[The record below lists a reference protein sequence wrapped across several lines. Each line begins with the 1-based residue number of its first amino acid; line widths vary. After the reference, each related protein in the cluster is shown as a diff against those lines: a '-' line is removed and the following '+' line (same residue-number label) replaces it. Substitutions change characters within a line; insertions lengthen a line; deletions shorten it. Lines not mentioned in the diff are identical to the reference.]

1 MVLGR
6 KVYHILRFI
15 LEPGR
20 WGWGQPAS
28 TDNMVAPRGL
38 GQSPPVVCRGSSL
51 GPPGSRRT
59 VGGSVPFRVFE
70 KPPARCQERFH
81 RWRGGPHGVHYLP
94 LLAQGC
100 ATATPPHLPLHRE
113 GGATATPPFPLRRK
127 GAPRPP
133 FRCAERGRSDPPST
147 PSFRFDPSILLY
159 LRFPETPNLHGS
171 QGDQRPSVPFYVSGS
186 LPDLP
191 RRYGGRTG

>member
-1 MVLGR
+1 MPLGR

-38 GQSPPVVCRGSSL
+38 GQSPPVVCRGSSP

-59 VGGSVPFRVFE
+59 VGGNVPFRVFE

-113 GGATATPPFPLRRK
+113 GGATATPPLSVAQKGGATATLPLCRT
-127 GAPRPP
+127 GAQRPP
-133 FRCAERGRSDPPST
+133 
-147 PSFRFDPSILLY
+147 LY
-159 LRFPETPNLHGS
+159 
-171 QGDQRPSVPFYVSGS
+171 PF
-186 LPDLP
+186 LPF
-191 RRYGGRTG
+191 